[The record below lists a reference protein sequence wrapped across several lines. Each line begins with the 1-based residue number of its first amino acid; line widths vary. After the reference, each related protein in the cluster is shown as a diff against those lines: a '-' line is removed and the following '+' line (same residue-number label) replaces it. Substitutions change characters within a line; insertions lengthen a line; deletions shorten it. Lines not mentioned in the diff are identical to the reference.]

1 MGPVTPQIR
10 TISAAEP
17 KPQLL
22 PAHRVTCEASDSS
35 IPPACLS
42 SCRLSF
48 VTCMLPPECGGVL
61 PRLADLLGP
70 AVRARVF
77 RLPRQRPCSPFPG
90 ARVALSQ
97 GPREDCHGGRKTG
110 PGET

>member
-70 AVRARVF
+70 AERAGLF
-77 RLPRQRPCSPFPG
+77 RIPWQRTCSAFAGAPRG
-90 ARVALSQ
+90 LLQ
-97 GPREDCHGGRKTG
+97 GRSE
-110 PGET
+110 